1 MKQKQTRREFVRVL
15 FMAGQAA
22 VASQFLPT
30 NLFAES
36 ASVASHSDFPPE
48 ALNFVLFGD
57 WGRRGQIDQLHV
69 AAQMASA
76 SQAID
81 ARFVVSVGDNFY
93 EGGVA
98 STDDSHWHESFENVY
113 HAAPLQIPWNVIL
126 GNHDYYGNCD
136 AQIAYSKMS
145 RRWKMPA
152 RYFVQ
157 TQQLGSGVTADFFY
171 VDTTPMVKI
180 YYEVKD
186 ENMRAH
192 VSAQDVPAQV
202 AWLKGALAAS
212 KAQWK
217 IVIGHHPIYSGN
229 ARGGTPELV
238 DLILPIL
245 YEHKVQAYFNGHDHD
260 LQHLV
265 AHDLNLFC
273 SGAGSIVSPKTLETE
288 RTKFVRNCPG
298 FIAASLQP
306 DKLNVHMID
315 SGGNVLHTAVVP
327 RDSSER
333 NHSAQVMMESQG

>member
-1 MKQKQTRREFVRVL
+1 MKRNQTRREFVRIL

-22 VASQFLPT
+22 VAAKFLPGT
-30 NLFAES
+30 LLAES
-36 ASVASHSDFPPE
+36 LSSIPALPRTGG
-48 ALNFVLFGD
+48 LNFVLFGD
-57 WGRRGQIDQLHV
+57 WGRRGQVDQVHV
-69 AAQMASA
+69 AAQMAKA
-76 SQAID
+76 AQDID

-98 STDDSHWHESFENVY
+98 STDDSHWHESFEDVY
-113 HAAPLQIPWNVIL
+113 NAPALQLPWEVIL
-126 GNHDYYGNCD
+126 GNHDYYGDCD

-145 RRWKMPA
+145 KRWKMPA
-152 RYFVQ
+152 RYYIQ
-157 TQQLGSGVTADFFY
+157 TQQIGPGVTADFFY
-171 VDTTPMVKI
+171 VDTTPMVKV

-186 ENMRAH
+186 EKMRAN

-245 YEHKVQAYFNGHDHD
+245 LEHKVQVYFNGHDHD

-265 AHDLNLFC
+265 AGNLNMFC
-273 SGAGSIVSPKTLETE
+273 SGAGSIVSPKTMETE
-288 RTKFVRNCPG
+288 RTKFVRNTPG
-298 FIAASLQP
+298 FIAASLQS
-306 DKLNVHMID
+306 DKLNIHMID
-315 SGGNVLHTAVVP
+315 STGAVLHTAVVP
-327 RDSSER
+327 RD
-333 NHSAQVMMESQG
+333 AA

>member
-1 MKQKQTRREFVRVL
+1 MKKQTRREFVRIL
-15 FMAGQAA
+15 FTAGQAA
-22 VASQFLPT
+22 VASQFLPAS
-30 NLFAES
+30 LFAEGN
-36 ASVASHSDFPPE
+36 AAASHSDFPPD
-48 ALNFVLFGD
+48 ALNFILFGD
-57 WGRRGQIDQLHV
+57 WGRRGQIDQLNV

-76 SQAID
+76 SSAID
-81 ARFVVSVGDNFY
+81 AKFVVSVGDNFY
-93 EGGVA
+93 ETGVG
-98 STDDSHWHESFENVY
+98 STEDSHWRESFEEVY
-113 HAAPLQIPWNVIL
+113 KASALQIPWNVIL

-136 AQIAYSKMS
+136 AQIAYGKTS

-152 RYFVQ
+152 RYFVE
-157 TQQLGSGVTADFFY
+157 TRQLGSGVTADFFY

-180 YYEVKD
+180 YYEVK
-186 ENMRAH
+186 EETMRAN
-192 VSAQDVPAQV
+192 VRAQDVPAQV
-202 AWLKGALAAS
+202 AWLKSALAAS

-245 YEHKVQAYFNGHDHD
+245 YDYKVQAYFNGHDHD

-265 AHDLNLFC
+265 TRNLNLFC

-298 FIAASLQP
+298 FIAASLQR

-315 SGGNVLHTAVVP
+315 GSGSVLHTAVVP
-327 RDSSER
+327 RV
-333 NHSAQVMMESQG
+333 AT

>member
-1 MKQKQTRREFVRVL
+1 MKKQTRREFVRIL

-22 VASQFLPT
+22 VASQLLPV

-36 ASVASHSDFPPE
+36 VSAASPSDFPPD

-69 AAQMASA
+69 AARMAGA
-76 SQAID
+76 STAIG
-81 ARFVVSVGDNFY
+81 AKFVVSVGDNFY
-93 EGGVA
+93 ETGVE
-98 STDDSHWHESFENVY
+98 SVGDSHWRESFEDIY
-113 HAAPLQIPWNVIL
+113 KDSALQVPWKVIL

-136 AQIAYSKMS
+136 AQIAYSKMN
-145 RRWKMPA
+145 RRWQMPA
-152 RYFVQ
+152 RYFVE
-157 TQQLGSGVTADFFY
+157 TCPLGSGVTADFFY

-180 YYEVKD
+180 YYEVK
-186 ENMRAH
+186 EEGMRAN
-192 VSAQDVPAQV
+192 VRAQDVPAQI

-245 YEHKVQAYFNGHDHD
+245 YEYKVQAYFNGHDHD

-265 AHDLNLFC
+265 ARNLNLFC

-288 RTKFVRNCPG
+288 RTKFVRNTPG
-298 FIAASLQP
+298 FIAASLQR

-315 SGGNVLHTAVVP
+315 SSGSVLHTAVAP
-327 RDSSER
+327 RD
-333 NHSAQVMMESQG
+333 AA